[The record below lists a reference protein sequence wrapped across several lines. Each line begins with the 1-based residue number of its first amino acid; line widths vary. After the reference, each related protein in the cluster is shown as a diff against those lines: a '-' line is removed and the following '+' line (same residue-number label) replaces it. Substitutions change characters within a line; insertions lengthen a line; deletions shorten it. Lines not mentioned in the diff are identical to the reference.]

1 MKKETELS
9 ALKEIRDI
17 LKSGGISRQ
26 QSVSMRFIR
35 NSDGIVIDKRL
46 NLIWYPTLPKR
57 MTWEEAKKECQKIGC
72 RLPTRQELESLLDLT
87 KCNPAIDKEIFSDTK
102 IDDYY
107 WTADT
112 VAGYP
117 DCAWFVSFSFGYV
130 DSWDEGNNNYVR
142 PVRSSQ

>member
-57 MTWEEAKKECQKIGC
+57 MTWEEA
-72 RLPTRQELESLLDLT
+72 
-87 KCNPAIDKEIFSDTK
+87 
-102 IDDYY
+102 
-107 WTADT
+107 
-112 VAGYP
+112 AGYQP
-117 DCAWFVSFSFGYV
+117 GKNS
-130 DSWDEGNNNYVR
+130 N
-142 PVRSSQ
+142 RSSILLNAIRR